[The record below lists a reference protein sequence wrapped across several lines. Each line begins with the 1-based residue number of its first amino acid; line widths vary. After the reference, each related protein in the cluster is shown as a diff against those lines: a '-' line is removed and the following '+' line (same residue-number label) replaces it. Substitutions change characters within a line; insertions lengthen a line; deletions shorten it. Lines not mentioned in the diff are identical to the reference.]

1 MITQYSASYSNP
13 TADMR
18 EIVANNVGLLD
29 KYILMQTGEY
39 EYTALIKDMAL
50 RTVDVIKFTRQGSGY
65 NYAWVASHSSTTDF
79 RYSVSNELYVYSNMN
94 VGKSIDLPVYKGV
107 TAYSLAI
114 IISVLSLAVLFK
126 GVLFKC
132 LRKH

>member
-1 MITQYSASYSNP
+1 MITQYSSSFSNP

-39 EYTALIKDMAL
+39 EYTALIKDIPL
-50 RTVDVIKFTRQGSGY
+50 NKIDVIKFTRQGSGY
-65 NYAWVASHSSTTDF
+65 NYIWTTSHSTTNDF
-79 RYSVSNELYVYSNMN
+79 SYKVSNELYVYSNMN
-94 VGKSIDLPVYKGV
+94 VGKSLDLPVYKGV

-114 IISVLSLAVLFK
+114 IISLLSLAVLFK

-132 LRKH
+132 LRK